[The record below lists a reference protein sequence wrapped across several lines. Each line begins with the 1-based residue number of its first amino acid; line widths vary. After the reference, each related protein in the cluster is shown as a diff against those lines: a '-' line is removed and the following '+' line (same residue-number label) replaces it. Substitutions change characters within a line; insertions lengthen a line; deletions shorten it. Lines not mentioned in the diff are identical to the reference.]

1 MRGSEK
7 RIIYVR
13 ETGSRLFE
21 EAYFVLKRGVAEG
34 TDADGDEMVREAV
47 RILEAEKG
55 GYPAT
60 ARRARGRRVLT
71 VFFAGAATAA
81 AFLGGI
87 AWILAFL

>member
-21 EAYFVLKRGVAEG
+21 EAYFVLRRGVSEG

-47 RILEAEKG
+47 RLLEASG
-55 GYPAT
+55 NGYPAT
-60 ARRARGRRVLT
+60 ARRARGRRGLT
-71 VFFAGAATAA
+71 VFLAGAATAA
-81 AFLGGI
+81 SFLGGL
-87 AWILAFL
+87 AWVLAFL